1 MHKMAIVNIEE
12 MHKWEKVEKRRRYVC
27 CYIVGKGIIFVA
39 VLANGGDEDGS
50 I

>member
-1 MHKMAIVNIEE
+1 MIIVNIEE
-12 MHKWEKVEKRRRYVC
+12 MHKWEKIEKSRQYVC

-39 VLANGGDEDGS
+39 VLANGGNEDGR